1 MRLVMAMP
9 PFVEKY
15 ATAIAGAD
23 AVTQAKAAG
32 GTAALDA
39 VLALVNSDDE
49 KSFGSAAWFVTT
61 QCSADVRDGLVA
73 GTADGWHKFL
83 TDCVGTTLD
92 PTRDTPWTAATATI
106 Q

>member
-1 MRLVMAMP
+1 MAMP

-15 ATAIAGAD
+15 ATDVAGAD

-32 GTAALDA
+32 ENAGLEA

-61 QCSADVRDGLVA
+61 QCSADVRAGLVE
-73 GTADGWHKFL
+73 G
-83 TDCVGTTLD
+83 
-92 PTRDTPWTAATATI
+92 TPWTAATATI